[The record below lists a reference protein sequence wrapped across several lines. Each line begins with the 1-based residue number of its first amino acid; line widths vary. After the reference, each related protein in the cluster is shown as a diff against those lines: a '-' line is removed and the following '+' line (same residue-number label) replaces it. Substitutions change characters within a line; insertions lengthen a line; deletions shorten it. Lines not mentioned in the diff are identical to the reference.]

1 MDNEKTGRLIREL
14 RTQKGLTQAQLAGLI
29 NVSDKAV
36 SKWERGLGC
45 PDVSLLGTLSE
56 VLEVNIERLLEG
68 ELGENSEAVTMNKIK
83 FYICEKCGS
92 VFTSLGGGELSCCGK
107 KLSPLELKNADEA
120 HALKLEEVEDE
131 WYVTCPHE
139 MTKEH
144 YISFIAFVSYDRV
157 TLVKTY
163 PEQDLA
169 VRFPRNVA
177 GYFCYYCTNDGFYK
191 FKP

>member
-29 NVSDKAV
+29 NVSDKAI

-56 VLEVNIERLLEG
+56 VLEVNIDRLLEG

-107 KLSPLELKNADEA
+107 KLSPLELKNADES

-169 VRFPRNVA
+169 VRFPRNGA

>member
-56 VLEVNIERLLEG
+56 VLEVNIDRLLEG
-68 ELGENSEAVTMNKIK
+68 ELGENSGAVTMNKIK

-92 VFTSLGGGELSCCGK
+92 VFTSLGGGDLSCCGK

-169 VRFPRNVA
+169 VRFPRNGA

>member
-56 VLEVNIERLLEG
+56 VLEVNIDRLLEG

-169 VRFPRNVA
+169 VRFPRNGA

>member
-1 MDNEKTGRLIREL
+1 MDNEKTGRLIRDL
-14 RTQKGLTQAQLAGLI
+14 RTEKGLTQVQLAGLI

-56 VLEVNIERLLEG
+56 VLEVNIDRLLEG

-169 VRFPRNVA
+169 VRFPQSSA

>member
-45 PDVSLLGTLSE
+45 PDVSLPGTLSE
-56 VLEVNIERLLEG
+56 VLEVNIDRLLEG

-169 VRFPRNVA
+169 VRFPRNGA

>member
-56 VLEVNIERLLEG
+56 VLEVNIDRLLEG

-169 VRFPRNVA
+169 VRFPRNGA
-177 GYFCYYCTNDGFYK
+177 GYFCHYCTNDGFYK

>member
-14 RTQKGLTQAQLAGLI
+14 RTQKCLTQAQLAGLI

-56 VLEVNIERLLEG
+56 VLEVNIDRLLEG

-169 VRFPRNVA
+169 VRFPRNGA

>member
-1 MDNEKTGRLIREL
+1 MDNEKTGRLICEL

-56 VLEVNIERLLEG
+56 VLEVNIDRLLEG

-169 VRFPRNVA
+169 VRFPRNGA

>member
-56 VLEVNIERLLEG
+56 VLEVNIDRLLEG

-169 VRFPRNVA
+169 MRFPRNGA

>member
-56 VLEVNIERLLEG
+56 VLEVNIDRLLKG

-169 VRFPRNVA
+169 VRFSRNGA

>member
-1 MDNEKTGRLIREL
+1 MFAQDFMLHHISI
-14 RTQKGLTQAQLAGLI
+14 KGE
-29 NVSDKAV
+29 VSNCKYH
-36 SKWERGLGC
+36 SSGH
-45 PDVSLLGTLSE
+45 
-56 VLEVNIERLLEG
+56 IYF
-68 ELGENSEAVTMNKIK
+68 TMKD
-83 FYICEKCGS
+83 
-92 VFTSLGGGELSCCGK
+92 
-107 KLSPLELKNADEA
+107 ADEG

-131 WYVTCPHE
+131 WFVTCPHE
-139 MTKEH
+139 MTKGH

-169 VRFPRNVA
+169 VRFPRNGA

>member
-45 PDVSLLGTLSE
+45 PDVSLLSTLSE
-56 VLEVNIERLLEG
+56 MLEVNIDRLLEG

-169 VRFPRNVA
+169 VRFPRNGA

>member
-45 PDVSLLGTLSE
+45 PDVSLLSTLSE
-56 VLEVNIERLLEG
+56 VLEVNIDRLLEG

-169 VRFPRNVA
+169 VRFPRNGA

>member
-1 MDNEKTGRLIREL
+1 MDNEKTGRLIRDL
-14 RTQKGLTQAQLAGLI
+14 RTEKGLTQAQLAQLI
-29 NVSDKAV
+29 HVSDKAV

-56 VLEVNIERLLEG
+56 VLEVNIDKLLEG
-68 ELGENSEAVTMNKIK
+68 ELGENLEAVTMNKIK
-83 FYICEKCGS
+83 FYVCEKCGS

-107 KLSPLELKNADEA
+107 KLAPLTMKDADEG

-131 WYVTCPHE
+131 WFVTCPHE
-139 MTKEH
+139 MTKGH

-169 VRFPRNVA
+169 VRFPRNGA
-177 GYFCYYCTNDGFYK
+177 GYFCYYCTNDGF
-191 FKP
+191 F

>member
-14 RTQKGLTQAQLAGLI
+14 RTEKGLTQAQLAQLI
-29 NVSDKAV
+29 HVSDKAV

-56 VLEVNIERLLEG
+56 VLEVNIDKLLEG

-83 FYICEKCGS
+83 FYVCEKCGS

-107 KLSPLELKNADEA
+107 KLTPLTMKEADEA

-131 WYVTCPHE
+131 WFVT
-139 MTKEH
+139 
-144 YISFIAFVSYDRV
+144 
-157 TLVKTY
+157 
-163 PEQDLA
+163 
-169 VRFPRNVA
+169 
-177 GYFCYYCTNDGFYK
+177 
-191 FKP
+191 

>member
-14 RTQKGLTQAQLAGLI
+14 RTEKGLTQAQLAQLI
-29 NVSDKAV
+29 HVSDKAV

-56 VLEVNIERLLEG
+56 VLEVNIDRLLEG

-169 VRFPRNVA
+169 VRFPRNGA

>member
-56 VLEVNIERLLEG
+56 VLEVNIDRLLEG
-68 ELGENSEAVTMNKIK
+68 ELEENSEAVTINKIK

-169 VRFPRNVA
+169 MRFPRNGA

>member
-1 MDNEKTGRLIREL
+1 MDNEKTGRLIRDL
-14 RTQKGLTQAQLAGLI
+14 RTEKGLTQVQLAGLI

-56 VLEVNIERLLEG
+56 VLEVNIDKLLEG

-83 FYICEKCGS
+83 FYVCEKCGS

-107 KLSPLELKNADEA
+107 KLAPLTMKDADEG

-131 WYVTCPHE
+131 WFVTCPHE
-139 MTKEH
+139 MTKGH

-169 VRFPRNVA
+169 VRFPRSGA

>member
-45 PDVSLLGTLSE
+45 PDVSLLSTLSE
-56 VLEVNIERLLEG
+56 VLEVNIDRLLEG

-169 VRFPRNVA
+169 MRFPRNGA

>member
-45 PDVSLLGTLSE
+45 PDVSLLSTLSE
-56 VLEVNIERLLEG
+56 VLEVNIDRLLEG

-169 VRFPRNVA
+169 MRFPRNGA

-191 FKP
+191 FNP

>member
-1 MDNEKTGRLIREL
+1 MDNEKTGRLIRDL
-14 RTQKGLTQAQLAGLI
+14 RTEKGLTQVQLAGLI

-56 VLEVNIERLLEG
+56 VLEVNIDKLLEG
-68 ELGENSEAVTMNKIK
+68 ELGENLEAVTMNKIK
-83 FYICEKCGS
+83 FYVCEKCGS

-107 KLSPLELKNADEA
+107 KLAPLTMKDADEG

-131 WYVTCPHE
+131 WFVTCPHE
-139 MTKEH
+139 MTKGH

-169 VRFPRNVA
+169 VRFPRSGA

>member
-1 MDNEKTGRLIREL
+1 MDNEKTGRLIRDL
-14 RTQKGLTQAQLAGLI
+14 RTEKGLTQAQLAQLI
-29 NVSDKAV
+29 HVSDKAV

-56 VLEVNIERLLEG
+56 VLEVNIDKLLQG

-83 FYICEKCGS
+83 FYVCDKCGS

-107 KLSPLELKNADEA
+107 KLTPLTMKDAD
-120 HALKLEEVEDE
+120 ALKLEEVEDE
-131 WYVTCPHE
+131 WFVTCPHE
-139 MTKEH
+139 MTKGH

-169 VRFPRNVA
+169 VRFPRNSA

>member
-56 VLEVNIERLLEG
+56 VLEVNIDRLLEG

-163 PEQDLA
+163 PEQNLA
-169 VRFPRNVA
+169 VRFPRNGA